1 MRGED
6 WDRLWELLAWTSG
19 WCRALPGRVE
29 SQPRRLTLFLL
40 LLPLG
45 RGVTRVRRVRQMV
58 DCPPQTVPN
67 LRHSPPCDHTSSYLV
82 RRRRIDLLRLM
93 VTLLAPLG
101 ALERPAQE
109 PQSGALVHVQIVSG
123 IAVEHF
129 PTANTPLE
137 MPSASLVSRR
147 REGAGSLVE
156 GGGEDINKACS
167 SCRRQAR

>member
-1 MRGED
+1 
-6 WDRLWELLAWTSG
+6 
-19 WCRALPGRVE
+19 
-29 SQPRRLTLFLL
+29 
-40 LLPLG
+40 
-45 RGVTRVRRVRQMV
+45 
-58 DCPPQTVPN
+58 
-67 LRHSPPCDHTSSYLV
+67 
-82 RRRRIDLLRLM
+82 M

-101 ALERPAQE
+101 ALERPAHE
-109 PQSGALVHVQIVSG
+109 PQSGALVHVQIVSS

-129 PTANTPLE
+129 PIANTPLE

>member
-1 MRGED
+1 MEELYAGEVLCE
-6 WDRLWELLAWTSG
+6 RRSECS
-19 WCRALPGRVE
+19 WCRWCRTLPNRVE

-67 LRHSPPCDHTSSYLV
+67 LHPSPPCDCPASYSA
-82 RRRRIDLLRLM
+82 RRRRIDLFRLM

-109 PQSGALVHVQIVSG
+109 PQSGALVHVQIVSS

-129 PTANTPLE
+129 PIANTPLE
-137 MPSASLVSRR
+137 MPSASLVSSPGRSHT
-147 REGAGSLVE
+147 ADTL
-156 GGGEDINKACS
+156 
-167 SCRRQAR
+167 AR